1 MLDIYGVTFFG
12 HRRIEHGRE
21 IEEKAFE
28 LICEILRT
36 HQYVEFFIG
45 RDGDFD
51 LLMASVIRKAKKHVG
66 SENSSMIWVLPYLTA
81 DFQKNENEYYQY
93 YDNIEICE
101 DSAAAHPKSAF
112 RIRNRSMIDCADLVV
127 FYMEH
132 ESGGTYEAWKYAK
145 ECGKTIINLI

>member
-45 RDGDFD
+45 RDGAFD
-51 LLMASVIRKAKKHVG
+51 LLMASVIRKARKHIG
-66 SENSSMIWVLPYLTA
+66 GENSSMIWVLPYLTA

-93 YDNIEICE
+93 YNDIEVCE
-101 DSAAAHPKSAF
+101 ESAAAHPKSAF
-112 RIRNRSMIDCADLVV
+112 KIRNRSMIERADMVM
-127 FYMEH
+127 FYMKH

-145 ECGKTIINLI
+145 ECDKKIVNLV

>member
-12 HRRIEHGRE
+12 HRRIEYGRE

-51 LLMASVIRKAKKHVG
+51 LLMASVIRKARKYIG
-66 SENSSMIWVLPYLTA
+66 GENSSMIWVLPYLTA

-93 YDNIEICE
+93 YNDIEVCE
-101 DSAAAHPKSAF
+101 ESAAAHPKSAF
-112 RIRNRSMIDCADLVV
+112 KIRNRSMIDRADLVV

-145 ECGKTIINLI
+145 ESDKKIVNLV

>member
-1 MLDIYGVTFFG
+1 MLDVCGVSFFG

-21 IEEKAFE
+21 LEEKAFE

-36 HQYVEFFIG
+36 HQYVEFYVG

-66 SENSSMIWVLPYLTA
+66 NENSSMIWVLPYQTA
-81 DFQKNENEYYQY
+81 ELRKNEDEYYHY
-93 YDNIEICE
+93 YDDIEVCE
-101 DSAAAHPKSAF
+101 ESTAAHPKSAF
-112 RIRNRSMIDCADLVV
+112 KIRNHSMIVRADLVV

-132 ESGGTYEAWKYAK
+132 ESDGTYEAWKYAK
-145 ECGKTIINLI
+145 DCRKNVLNLI

>member
-28 LICEILRT
+28 LICGILQT

-45 RDGDFD
+45 RDGEFD
-51 LLMASVIRKAKKHVG
+51 LLMASVIRKAKKHIG
-66 SENSSMIWVLPYLTA
+66 TENSSMIWVLPYLTA
-81 DFQKNENEYYQY
+81 DFRKNENEYYQY
-93 YDNIEICE
+93 YNDIEICE
-101 DSAAAHPKSAF
+101 ESAVAHPKSAF
-112 RIRNRSMIDCADLVV
+112 KIRNCSMIDRADLVV

-145 ECGKTIINLI
+145 ECEKKIANLV

>member
-1 MLDIYGVTFFG
+1 MLDIYGVAFFG

-45 RDGDFD
+45 RDGAFD

-66 SENSSMIWVLPYLTA
+66 SENSSMIWILPYLTA
-81 DFQKNENEYYQY
+81 DFRKNENEYYQY
-93 YDNIEICE
+93 YDDIEICE
-101 DSAAAHPKSAF
+101 KSAAVHPKSAF
-112 RIRNRSMIDCADLVV
+112 KIRNRSMIDRADMVV

-132 ESGGTYEAWKYAK
+132 ESGGTYEAWEYSK
-145 ECGKTIINLI
+145 ECGKKIANLV

>member
-1 MLDIYGVTFFG
+1 MLDVYGVTFFG

-21 IEEKAFE
+21 LEEKAFE

-36 HQYVEFFIG
+36 HQYVEFYVG

-51 LLMASVIRKAKKHVG
+51 LLIASVIRKAKKHIG
-66 SENSSMIWVLPYLTA
+66 SENCSMIWVLPYLTA

-93 YDNIEICE
+93 YDDIEICE

-112 RIRNRSMIDCADLVV
+112 KIRNRSMIDRADLVV

-145 ECGKTIINLI
+145 DCRKNVLNLI